1 MKNEKPKAPPQ
12 SDLIKKV
19 AYHLIKEAEGEAV
32 TLRRIKRVLAEDHAM
47 QPTSGALSGAMR
59 DLVKDKNGHVLNE
72 KRGEYR
78 YVGDVRSHQI
88 NRVLSKAIEELDQLA
103 YVNILTASEMDL
115 DVIRSIPEIQAQLE
129 QLKLDTY

>member
-1 MKNEKPKAPPQ
+1 MKNKKVSPPPQ

-19 AYHLIKEAEGEAV
+19 AFQLITEAEGEAV
-32 TLRRIKRVLAEDHAM
+32 LLRKIKRSLEEDHSM
-47 QPTSGALSGAMR
+47 QFTSGALSGAMR
-59 DLVKDKNGHVLNE
+59 DLVKEKNGHVLNE

-129 QLKLDTY
+129 QLKLDIY

>member
-1 MKNEKPKAPPQ
+1 MKHEPMKTPPQ

-19 AYHLIKEAEGEAV
+19 AFQLISEAEGEPV
-32 TLRRIKRVLAEDHAM
+32 TLRRIKRSLEQDHNM

-59 DLVKDKNGHVLNE
+59 DLVKERNGHVINE

-88 NRVLSKAIEELDQLA
+88 NRVLSKAIEELDKLA

-115 DVIRSIPEIQAQLE
+115 DVIRSIPEIQAQIE
-129 QLKLDTY
+129 QLKLDIY